1 MRKEKKRSKLWLILV
16 LILVV
21 VVPLAGFLVVRFE
34 GTIPEAEINL
44 QSIYLGRTQD
54 ISASVSDTG
63 SGLRQV
69 WMALLKDGKEI
80 VLHDEAFPSAGIL
93 KGGSTQDA
101 TIKVT
106 VAPPDMGFSDGKATL
121 RMVVR
126 DYSWRNWWKGNR
138 AYIEK
143 SVEIDT
149 RPPDIEVLTNA
160 HNISQGGA
168 GLVIFRTSEPCSQSG
183 VTVGGKFYPG
193 TAGHFKDELIQ
204 MAFFALAHDQ
214 GRDTA
219 IQMRAVDLAGNEKKS
234 GLNHHIRRKKFRKDR
249 INISDGFLRKKMPD
263 FAAELPGSS
272 SNPLVAKFLKINRNL
287 RQANYRRIVEVCSQ
301 PSSRLYWQG
310 GFLRL
315 PNAAN
320 RAGFA
325 DRRSYYYKKKEI
337 DRQVHLGIDLA
348 SLANSP
354 IPAANSGI
362 VVLAESLGIYGGTV
376 ILDHGFGLYSM
387 YSHLS
392 FIGVEPGQQ
401 VARGD
406 ILGRTGSTGL
416 AGGDHLHFSVLVN
429 DTFVNPVEWWDK
441 KWIQNNVTSKIDR
454 VKSILN

>member
-1 MRKEKKRSKLWLILV
+1 
-16 LILVV
+16 
-21 VVPLAGFLVVRFE
+21 
-34 GTIPEAEINL
+34 
-44 QSIYLGRTQD
+44 
-54 ISASVSDTG
+54 
-63 SGLRQV
+63 
-69 WMALLKDGKEI
+69 
-80 VLHDEAFPSAGIL
+80 
-93 KGGSTQDA
+93 
-101 TIKVT
+101 
-106 VAPPDMGFSDGKATL
+106 
-121 RMVVR
+121 
-126 DYSWRNWWKGNR
+126 
-138 AYIEK
+138 
-143 SVEIDT
+143 
-149 RPPDIEVLTNA
+149 
-160 HNISQGGA
+160 
-168 GLVIFRTSEPCSQSG
+168 
-183 VTVGGKFYPG
+183 
-193 TAGHFKDELIQ
+193 
-204 MAFFALAHDQ
+204 
-214 GRDTA
+214 
-219 IQMRAVDLAGNEKKS
+219 MRAVDLAGNEKKS